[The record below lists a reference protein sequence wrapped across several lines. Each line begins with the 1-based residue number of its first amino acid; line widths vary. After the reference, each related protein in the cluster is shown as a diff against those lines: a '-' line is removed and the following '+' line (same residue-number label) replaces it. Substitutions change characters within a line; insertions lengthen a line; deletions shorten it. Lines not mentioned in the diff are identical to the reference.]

1 MKKILLVFGTRP
13 EAIKMAPLVK
23 ALQKDTEHFETRVCV
38 TAQHRQMLDQVLEV
52 FGITPEYDL
61 NIMAPNQ
68 DLYDITAKV
77 LLGLREVLK
86 DFRPDTVLVHGDTT
100 TSMAASLAAFYMQIP
115 VGHVEAGLRTY
126 NMLSP
131 WPEEM
136 NRQVTDR
143 ICTYYFAP
151 TEQSRANLLQENI
164 DAKKIF
170 ITGNTVIDAL
180 LMAVDIISTTAG
192 VKEKMAKELQEK
204 GYTVGDREYI
214 LVTGHRRENFG
225 DGFLHICKAIK
236 ELAALHPEMDIVYPV
251 HLNPNVQK
259 PVYELLSSL
268 SNVYLISPLDYLPFI
283 YAMQHS
289 TLLLTDSG
297 GVQEEAPSLGKPV
310 LVMRDTTE
318 RPEAVEAGTVKLVG
332 TNAEAIVSNVTA
344 LLLDKEMYKRISE
357 THNPYG
363 DGQACERIIAALRY

>member
-100 TSMAASLAAFYMQIP
+100 TSMATSLAAFYMQIP

-259 PVYELLSSL
+259 PVYELLSGL

-344 LLLDKEMYKRISE
+344 LLLDKEMYKRMSE

-363 DGQACERIIAALRY
+363 DGQACERIIAALR

>member
-192 VKEKMAKELQEK
+192 VKEKMARELQEK

-259 PVYELLSSL
+259 PVYELLSRL

-344 LLLDKEMYKRISE
+344 LLLDKEMYKRMSE

-363 DGQACERIIAALRY
+363 DGQACERIIAALRC

>member
-151 TEQSRANLLQENI
+151 TEQSKVNLLQENI

-259 PVYELLSSL
+259 PVYELLSGL

-344 LLLDKEMYKRISE
+344 LLLDKEMYKRMSE

-363 DGQACERIIAALRY
+363 DGQVCERIIAALRC

>member
-151 TEQSRANLLQENI
+151 TEQSKVNLLQENI

-259 PVYELLSSL
+259 PVYELLSGL

-363 DGQACERIIAALRY
+363 DGQACERIIAALRC

>member
-77 LLGLREVLK
+77 LLGVREVLK

-192 VKEKMAKELQEK
+192 VKEKMARELQEK

-259 PVYELLSSL
+259 PVYELLSGL

-344 LLLDKEMYKRISE
+344 LLLDKEMYKRMSE

-363 DGQACERIIAALRY
+363 DGQACERIIAALRC